1 MFNRHKRRN
10 QEIFEEQVTTNFVLD
25 LLDRCVLYEGVQTIW
40 TTDGQIEEN
49 SCRQSSVTCLC

>member
-1 MFNRHKRRN
+1 MFKIHKRRN

-49 SCRQSSVTCLC
+49 SCRQSPA